1 MVFIYESAKA
11 LVAEVNFVFVYVPH
25 PRHPILLAAFA
36 AVIVLTVA
44 VSLQMTVRGRGAGR
58 GLGRL
63 DSGERVTIVV
73 LALTGVC
80 FWASMVLLK
89 SSRHFNALDARLLAP
104 GTVLVTAAAL
114 SGLAARGGFREHRGV
129 KAATVLIVLASVAYT
144 SVYRPLA
151 QYRAQPI
158 LFPERLQNIRASLHR
173 CSRGHSSVV
182 RSPALAVPPAGSSSH
197 YGTENHLAGQIPGL
211 CRPSSQSRDTYLRG

>member
-1 MVFIYESAKA
+1 M
-11 LVAEVNFVFVYVPH
+11 YVPH
-25 PRHPILLAAFA
+25 PRHPILLVAFA

-44 VSLQMTVRGRGAGR
+44 VSLQITVRGRGAGR

-73 LALTGVC
+73 LALTGVF

-114 SGLAARGGFREHRGV
+114 SGLAARGFREHRGV

-144 SVYRPLA
+144 SVYQPLA

-158 LFPERLQNIRASLHR
+158 LFPERLQNIRAHYTD
-173 CSRGHSSVV
+173 V
-182 RSPALAVPPAGSSSH
+182 PAGTVVL
-197 YGTENHLAGQIPGL
+197 YGPRHLPFLRPDLRVIMARRITSPDRFRGYVDQAHKAGIPVYVADED
-211 CRPSSQSRDTYLRG
+211 RPPTVVVQ